1 MILFKS
7 VSKIHKINTWID
19 KSLLFGGGFDLKI
32 AITDIEENLFFFQIN
47 LRNLNDYRL
56 FNSLFFD

>member
-19 KSLLFGGGFDLKI
+19 KPLLFGGGFNLKI